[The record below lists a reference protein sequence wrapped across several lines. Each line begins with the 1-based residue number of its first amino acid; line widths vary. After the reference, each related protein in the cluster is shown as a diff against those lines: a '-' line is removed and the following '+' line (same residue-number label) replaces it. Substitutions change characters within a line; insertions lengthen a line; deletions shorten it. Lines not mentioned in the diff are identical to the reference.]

1 MKKWKTVKDEYH
13 NINNILNFHRST
25 MHHKSNMSVNHIIPV
40 IDNLLTKDNEEDS
53 RIVEIDPAELK
64 ENEDEFFKILE
75 QRRTSWQFGTPMNRE
90 QLSALLTKAFGISQ
104 PLRISF

>member
-53 RIVEIDPAELK
+53 RIV
-64 ENEDEFFKILE
+64 
-75 QRRTSWQFGTPMNRE
+75 
-90 QLSALLTKAFGISQ
+90 
-104 PLRISF
+104 